1 VLWAV
6 VTLAGS
12 EFAAVSNE
20 TSSLVTSS
28 SDHEEARVGRILCQ
42 RATPRDHKE
51 ARVGNALG

>member
-1 VLWAV
+1 MLCAV

-28 SDHEEARVGRILCQ
+28 SDHEEARVGRI
-42 RATPRDHKE
+42 
-51 ARVGNALG
+51 